1 MEAIP
6 TTERLKITLDL
17 IANIPNFDG
26 NTSYFLDSLAPIF
39 ATFHPNVSVIITN
52 YIRDKIVGRA
62 RLELQKHGRLDN
74 WDEMK
79 EVLKNRFGEK
89 ASVHSLVDQIRTARV
104 DTTIEA
110 FYNKISYLLSRANN
124 SYLLNN
130 NENNTELI
138 NSNKRIALEAFKNN
152 LPEPTGTI
160 VLSRN
165 PETLNDAYKIISEIN
180 HHYTDYSN
188 CRTQNVSNN
197 FLGQAI
203 TKNPI
208 LIIETTTI
216 EYNNKDKRHDFST
229 IVEVTTMFN
238 RATTN
243 RITITK
249 HKIIDLQDQTT
260 ILFKAFRHT
269 VVVTLLTAVNLDKES
284 TTGKTITTNQW
295 TLLLARTNIGT
306 SLEDSKIFAET
317 KETLTL
323 YSHRKSY

>member
-197 FLGQAI
+197 FFRSS
-203 TKNPI
+203 
-208 LIIETTTI
+208 
-216 EYNNKDKRHDFST
+216 YNQEPHT
-229 IVEVTTMFN
+229 YN
-238 RATTN
+238 RNNYN
-243 RITITK
+243 RIQQQRQETRFFNDSGSNNHVQQGNNEPNNNNETQNHRFTRPNNNSFQSVQTHRSSNFTNSSQSRQRINYRQDNNDKPMDITLSENQ
-249 HKIIDLQDQTT
+249 HRNFPRRQQN
-260 ILFKAFRHT
+260 FRR
-269 VVVTLLTAVNLDKES
+269 
-284 TTGKTITTNQW
+284 NQ
-295 TLLLARTNIGT
+295 RN
-306 SLEDSKIFAET
+306 
-317 KETLTL
+317 
-323 YSHRKSY
+323 SYPI